1 MKFKL
6 NSEQVE
12 FLEDLINE
20 CWFDGCDERKRPV
33 PVLRDEKLMQRSAI
47 RELWAPQDEDILLP
61 PFVDT
66 RIANVYR
73 HSLGIGNTKLM
84 WYSEWMFV
92 VCISRGQ
99 RNRAERLIREA
110 TLNEPQFPLGGKPR

>member
-84 WYSEWMFV
+84 WYFEWMFA
-92 VCISRGQ
+92 VCISAGQ
-99 RNRAERLIREA
+99 RKRAEKLIEEYRDEEA
-110 TLNEPQFPLGGKPR
+110 K